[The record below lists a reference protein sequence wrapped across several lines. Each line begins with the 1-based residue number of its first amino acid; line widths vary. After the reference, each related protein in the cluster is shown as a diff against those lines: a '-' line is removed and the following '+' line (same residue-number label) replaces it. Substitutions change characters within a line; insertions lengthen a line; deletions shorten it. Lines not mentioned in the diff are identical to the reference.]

1 MRAQTAMAMF
11 TSWLLA
17 PALTADAQPRGAAAI
32 ETLRYFDDFPGG
44 PRAVLRA
51 LRPTPI
57 AADDRARALALLPE
71 RGELQPDM
79 DENVKLSALEV
90 ILVYHQRREVFDI
103 KVIDLPQAIVALHQ
117 RAVLLVSRPALRLLS
132 ASELQAVI
140 AHEVGHEY
148 FWSDYQNA
156 REKRDRYRRQEVEL
170 KCDGVAVLTLAALGL
185 NPMLLTDGL
194 TKMLRFNTAFGT
206 PADAD
211 DYPSIQERRQFVKAL
226 VVRTRL

>member
-1 MRAQTAMAMF
+1 MRAQTAIATF
-11 TSWLLA
+11 TCWLLA

-90 ILVYHQRREVFDI
+90 ILVYHERREVFDI

-117 RAVLLVSRPALRLLS
+117 RAVLLVSRPALRFLS
-132 ASELQAVI
+132 ASELQALV

-148 FWSDYQNA
+148 FWRDYETA
-156 REKRDRYRRQEVEL
+156 RERRDRSYRQELEL
-170 KCDGVAVLTLAALGL
+170 KCDGIAVLTLTALGL
-185 NPMLLTDGL
+185 DPTSLADGL
-194 TKMLRFNTAFGT
+194 RKIVRFNKMFGT
-206 PADAD
+206 PTDAD
-211 DYPSIQERRQFVKAL
+211 DYPSLQERRQFVSAL
-226 VVRTRL
+226 AARHRR